1 MSWKTVNLHLMKGA
15 ILAVYGDSALFFRK
29 ISVDHVS

>member
-15 ILAVYGDSALFFRK
+15 ILAVYGDGALFFRK
-29 ISVDHVS
+29 FEVGHRS